1 MHTHRIG
8 MASTYTRWINHGET
22 FDEGGEDNAIVKDGR
37 V

>member
-22 FDEGGEDNAIVKDGR
+22 FDEGVEDNAIVQDDR